1 MDLTDSRNVALLVG
15 GVGGAKLAAGL
26 ARIVPPEQLT
36 IIVNTGDDFWH
47 YGLRICPDL
56 DTITYTL
63 GGLVDRA
70 NGWGIAD
77 DTTTTL
83 DALRRLGETPWF
95 RLGDQ
100 DLATHLLRTQRLRAG
115 ESLTQ
120 VTQAITAALGIRCR
134 ILPMT
139 NEPVATRVDTVE
151 HGELDFQDYFVRHRW
166 QPTVRGLRL
175 DSIEAARISS
185 PVRHAIE
192 NADLIVIGPSN
203 PWLSIQPILSVPGL
217 RDLIAQQAVPRV
229 AVTPI
234 IDGQAVKGPTVK
246 IMQELGYTV
255 SLETVAGFYAGTING
270 FIIDVHDQDV
280 TLGDLR
286 LSVFDTLMN
295 SDEKRVALAEHLL
308 KWTSDWIRL

>member
-1 MDLTDSRNVALLVG
+1 MVESRNVVLLVG

-26 ARIVPPEQLT
+26 ARVVPPEHLT

-63 GGLVDRA
+63 GGLVDRV
-70 NGWGIAD
+70 NGWGIAG
-77 DTTTTL
+77 DTTAAL
-83 DALRRLGETPWF
+83 DALGRLGEKPWF

-100 DLATHLLRTQRLRAG
+100 DIATHLLRTSRLQAG

-120 VTQAITAALGIRCR
+120 VTQAITAALGVRCR
-134 ILPMT
+134 VLPMAD
-139 NEPVATRVDTVE
+139 EPVATRVDTVE

-175 DSIEAARISS
+175 AGIEHATISAD
-185 PVRHAIE
+185 VRHAVE

-217 RDLIAQQAVPRV
+217 RQLIATQPVPRV

-234 IDGQAVKGPTVK
+234 IGGQAVKGPTVK
-246 IMQELGYTV
+246 IMRELGYTV
-255 SLETVAGFYAGTING
+255 SLETVTGFYKGTING
-270 FIIDVHDQDV
+270 FIVDAQDQGADFD
-280 TLGDLR
+280 DLR
-286 LSVFDTLMN
+286 LSFFDTLMN
-295 SDEKRVALAEHLL
+295 SDEKRIALAEHLL
-308 KWTSDWIRL
+308 SWTSDWIS

>member
-1 MDLTDSRNVALLVG
+1 MVDSRNVVLLVG

-26 ARIVPPEQLT
+26 ARMVPPDQLT

-63 GGLVDRA
+63 SGLVDPV
-70 NGWGIAD
+70 NGWGIAG
-77 DTTTTL
+77 DTTITL
-83 DALRRLGETPWF
+83 DALGRLGEMPWF

-100 DLATHLLRTQRLRAG
+100 DLATHLVRTTRLDAG

-120 VTQAITAALGIRCR
+120 ITQAITSALGIRCR

-139 NEPVATRVDTVE
+139 DEPVATRVDTVE

-166 QPTVRGLRL
+166 QPTVRNLRL
-175 DSIEAARISS
+175 DGIQDATISA
-185 PVRHAIE
+185 PVRQAIE

-217 RDLIAQQAVPRV
+217 RELIASRSVPRV

-234 IDGQAVKGPTVK
+234 IGGQAVKGPTVK

-255 SLETVAGFYAGTING
+255 SLETVAGFYQRTING
-270 FIIDVHDQDV
+270 FVVDVQDQDV
-280 TLGDLR
+280 HLSDLR

-295 SDEKRVALAEHLL
+295 SDQKRVALAEHVLS
-308 KWTSDWIRL
+308 WTSDWNS

>member
-1 MDLTDSRNVALLVG
+1 VLVESRNVVLLVG

-26 ARIVPPEQLT
+26 ARVVPPEKLT

-63 GGLVDRA
+63 GGLVDRV
-70 NGWGIAD
+70 NGWGIAG
-77 DTTTTL
+77 DTTITL
-83 DALRRLGETPWF
+83 DALGRFGETPWF

-100 DLATHLLRTQRLRAG
+100 DLATHLLRTDRLRDG

-120 VTQAITAALGIRCR
+120 VTQALTTALGIRCR
-134 ILPMT
+134 VLPMAD
-139 NEPVATRVDTVE
+139 EPVATRVDTVE

-175 DSIEAARISS
+175 ANIESATISAD
-185 PVRHAIE
+185 VRHAVE

-217 RDLIAQQAVPRV
+217 RQLIASRPVPRV

-234 IDGQAVKGPTVK
+234 IGGQAVKGPTVK

-255 SLETVAGFYAGTING
+255 SLETIAGFYKGTING
-270 FIIDVHDQDV
+270 FILDVQDQDV
-280 TLGDLR
+280 HLSDLR
-286 LSVFDTLMN
+286 LSFFDTLMN

-308 KWTSDWIRL
+308 SWTSDWIS